1 MDLREGA
8 SHDQGHDQDDELQN
22 ALQQAIQTR
31 SIHKDDDEKGET
43 KTTSKGPTKASLVE
57 KYMDLSTKAGRKPPG
72 KQTLL
77 RNRKEELER
86 MCGSLENELEGKVGV
101 EGEGE
106 GEGEGKSEDF
116 VNTQS
121 GTAPDLLDL
130 ASDNLVHLNKT
141 FAWVLEEGIEANT
154 QRLNNI
160 SIKGYHENLDRHSNH
175 LAGAYKKVLESDP
188 EFAKQVSSP
197 WLMIAGINTA
207 CIVQCAKK
215 TPMNEESGSNQ

>member
-1 MDLREGA
+1 MDPA
-8 SHDQGHDQDDELQN
+8 QDHDDELQN

-31 SIHKDDDEKGET
+31 SIHKDDDEDKPKANGST
-43 KTTSKGPTKASLVE
+43 KSSLVE

-86 MCGSLENELEGKVGV
+86 MCESLENELEGGCDEIEEVDTPQST
-101 EGEGE
+101 E
-106 GEGEGKSEDF
+106 
-116 VNTQS
+116 VNT
-121 GTAPDLLDL
+121 DLLEL
-130 ASDNLVHLNKT
+130 ASFNLVELNKT
-141 FAWVLEEGIEANT
+141 FALVLEEGIEANT

-197 WLMIAGINTA
+197 WVLIAGINMA
-207 CIVQCAKK
+207 CIGRCAKK
-215 TPMNEESGSNQ
+215 TSMIEETGSNQ